1 MPGVTIPEGG
11 VALGT
16 ALNITGPKTNPI
28 HGQQAMRITFNDN
41 SILEDVLKHGADL
54 KISFGK
60 SMVRKLHRWASCLV
74 CLSVYYFVSECAI
87 LREMWREMK
96 NRADM
101 AQLL

>member
-1 MPGVTIPEGG
+1 MPGVTIPVDG

-16 ALNITGPKTNPI
+16 APSTTGPKTSNPI

-60 SMVRKLHRWASCLV
+60 SMVRKLHRGPRVLLLV
-74 CLSVYYFVSECAI
+74 CC
-87 LREMWREMK
+87 
-96 NRADM
+96 
-101 AQLL
+101 LLCCVRICDLARGVER

>member
-1 MPGVTIPEGG
+1 M
-11 VALGT
+11 GT
-16 ALNITGPKTNPI
+16 ALNITGSKTNPV

-74 CLSVYYFVSECAI
+74 CLSVYYVRMCD
-87 LREMWREMK
+87 LGEMWRDEK
-96 NRADM
+96 NRTNM
-101 AQLL
+101 TQLL

>member
-1 MPGVTIPEGG
+1 MPGVTIPEDG

-16 ALNITGPKTNPI
+16 APGTTSVKANLI

-60 SMVRKLHRWASCLV
+60 SMVRKLHR
-74 CLSVYYFVSECAI
+74 
-87 LREMWREMK
+87 
-96 NRADM
+96 
-101 AQLL
+101 